1 MWFIYALHVEIFLSK
16 MSRASFGR
24 RCISVSSSVEGM
36 SDEELQEKALGV
48 ARHTLSGKTELER
61 AAVLH
66 QHIGS
71 RSMGDM
77 VIETFEPSPGEDAQ
91 QQHQCL
97 P

>member
-1 MWFIYALHVEIFLSK
+1 MWFIYARHVEILLSK
-16 MSRASFGR
+16 MSRA

-71 RSMGDM
+71 RAMGDM
-77 VIETFEPSPGEDAQ
+77 VIETFEPSPGEDVHVAV
-91 QQHQCL
+91 
-97 P
+97 